1 MYTERARQM
10 RLCRGVTKRGTAC
23 QQFAMW
29 DHEEQ
34 LCVQH
39 AGLGHHGPQQRR
51 DRWPDSRSSLKRHR
65 RPQAVCRCGAYNWP
79 HRPAAGACSW
89 PDAPVRQHPTPASTH
104 RWPRLRRS

>member
-1 MYTERARQM
+1 MRVRAAVTGAIAATLAVKTRTFRPQCRSRYHLGEDAMYTERARQM

-51 DRWPDSRSSLKRHR
+51 DRWLDPWSPPKRHR
-65 RPQAVCRCGAYNWP
+65 RPQV
-79 HRPAAGACSW
+79 
-89 PDAPVRQHPTPASTH
+89 V
-104 RWPRLRRS
+104 